1 LYLLLTGALAQ
12 TTVSALL
19 RRDAPALLAMGIA
32 TLVAGHVADLP
43 RPLLIWG
50 CAIMLLI
57 LVAALIGALARL
69 VLAKPWPQRIGVAAS
84 VILLAGLWTS
94 APDASRDLLPHPLAA
109 GAELSVRIDALVRS

>member
-12 TTVSALL
+12 TTVAALL
-19 RRDAPALLAMGIA
+19 RRDAPSLLAMGIA

-57 LVAALIGALARL
+57 LIAALIGMLARL
-69 VLAKPWPQRIGVAAS
+69 ALDEAVAAADRGRG
-84 VILLAGLWTS
+84 VGDPAGRAVDVRRRTPRATCCRIRLRR
-94 APDASRDLLPHPLAA
+94 APR
-109 GAELSVRIDALVRS
+109 